1 MFSLFGNKRIKEL
14 ERQVTDLNMKIRR
27 QDEEIK
33 GLTTCLRKRRIALC
47 DHERSLKEILLAA
60 KAAVKK
66 AGLPPVEIRRAED
79 DS

>member
-14 ERQVTDLNMKIRR
+14 ERQVSDLSMKVRW
-27 QDEEIK
+27 QDEEIEA
-33 GLTTCLRKRRIALC
+33 LTGCLRKRRVEIC
-47 DHERSLKEILLAA
+47 DHEKSLKEILLAA

-66 AGLPPVEIRRAED
+66 AGLPPVEIRRAEA